1 MQHLTEEKLGEECRE
16 LYRLALLKGEGQLT
30 AESRMSQY
38 FNRFSPYLNE
48 AGRVQEKAHIPY
60 DSLDSPWVIE
70 KKKRAVALF
79 FFLVSP

>member
-30 AESRMSQY
+30 AESLMGQY
-38 FNRFSPYLNE
+38 FKRFSPYLNE
-48 AGRVQEKAHIPY
+48 AGRAQEKPHIPY

-70 KKKRAVALF
+70 KKKEGYCPLF
-79 FFLVSP
+79 FFS